1 MQNSRASTFQC
12 QTKLQ
17 KKLRRRRHPFR
28 CPTPHRARPRPD
40 AFGAMKNKKKRQERN
55 AAEPLAIDP
64 RVGDVASDSED
75 EFADGEFMRQRKK
88 ATVPGTGYVAAG
100 KAPPAVDASYVNKGE
115 KTLVLTSRGAT
126 SRYRHLMLDLMTLIP
141 NAKKDAKMD
150 TKNERQVVIE
160 AADLRGC
167 TSAMFFE
174 CRKKQDC
181 YLLLAKCP
189 SGPSIKFHVENAH
202 TMAELK
208 MTGNHLKF
216 SRPSLHFAPAFDDE
230 PHRRLIKE
238 ALIQTFAT
246 PYKHFKAKPFYDHQL
261 CFYWEDNRVW
271 FRNYQVV
278 FPAGKDVKTTGLSL
292 TEAGPRLCLH
302 TIKIFA
308 GAFSGAVLF
317 EDETFISPNVAR
329 AERKKGD
336 VERYAKKVQ
345 KKQAR
350 KAHKSMNQLRGDDLD
365 DVFRGGDDE

>member
-55 AAEPLAIDP
+55 AAEPRAIDP

-75 EFADGEFMRQRKK
+75 EFADGEFMRKRKK

-115 KTLVLTSRGAT
+115 KTLVLTSRVAT

-174 CRKKQDC
+174 CRKNKIVTC
-181 YLLLAKCP
+181 GLP
-189 SGPSIKFHVENAH
+189 SV
-202 TMAELK
+202 
-208 MTGNHLKF
+208 
-216 SRPSLHFAPAFDDE
+216 RVD
-230 PHRRLIKE
+230 RRLSF
-238 ALIQTFAT
+238 T
-246 PYKHFKAKPFYDHQL
+246 
-261 CFYWEDNRVW
+261 W
-271 FRNYQVV
+271 
-278 FPAGKDVKTTGLSL
+278 KTRTRWLS
-292 TEAGPRLCLH
+292 
-302 TIKIFA
+302 
-308 GAFSGAVLF
+308 
-317 EDETFISPNVAR
+317 
-329 AERKKGD
+329 
-336 VERYAKKVQ
+336 
-345 KKQAR
+345 
-350 KAHKSMNQLRGDDLD
+350 
-365 DVFRGGDDE
+365 